1 MISII
6 MPCYNCQSFVSR
18 AIESVLKQTYTDWE
32 LILVNNN
39 SDDQT
44 QSVLDSYCALY
55 PDKVF
60 TYMEI
65 TPGAPAA
72 RNKGLQYAK
81 GEWIQFLDSDDEL
94 YPDKIERQIEIAQKN
109 NCDIVSGAY
118 YLNKLVDGKV
128 LNILKVPRNADI
140 WKSLISSKLGI
151 TSANLWR
158 KESVVAVGG
167 WDENMTSSQEYD
179 MLFRMIVAH
188 AVIAFDMDPRTIVYS
203 LENSVSNSLNKQRL
217 IRILENRVSLRLRIK
232 QYLSNEGLLTNQL
245 AEFWDLYLYDHLIK
259 RKLLV
264 PEYVFRRLDELAI
277 RVPLKVVIRQKARFF
292 LQHLFKR

>member
-18 AIESVLKQTYTDWE
+18 AIESILKQTYTDWE

-39 SDDQT
+39 SADQT
-44 QSVLDSYCALY
+44 QSVLDGYCNLY
-55 PDKVF
+55 PDRIF
-60 TYMEI
+60 TYFEMK
-65 TPGAPAA
+65 PGAPAA
-72 RNKGLQYAK
+72 RNKGLKYAK
-81 GEWIQFLDSDDEL
+81 GDWIQFMDADDEL
-94 YPDKIERQIEIAQKN
+94 YPDKIEKQVEIVEKT
-109 NCDIVSGAY
+109 NCDIIAGAY

-128 LNILKVPRNADI
+128 FNTLKVPRNIDI
-140 WKSLISSKLGI
+140 WESLISSKLGI

-158 KESVVAVGG
+158 KEAVLAVGG

-188 AVIAFDMDPRTIVYS
+188 AVIGFDMIPRTIIYS

-232 QYLSNEGLLTNQL
+232 QHLSNEGLLSIKL
-245 AEFWDLYLYDHLIK
+245 AQFWDLYLYDHLIK

-264 PEYVFRRLDELAI
+264 PEYVFRRLNELAI
-277 RVPLKVVIRQKARFF
+277 HVPLKVVLKQKARFL
-292 LQHLFKR
+292 LQRIFRT

>member
-1 MISII
+1 MISVI

-39 SDDQT
+39 SADQT
-44 QSVLDSYCALY
+44 QSVLDGYCALY
-55 PDKVF
+55 PDKIY
-60 TYMEI
+60 TYIEMK
-65 TPGAPAA
+65 PGAPAA
-72 RNKGLQYAK
+72 RNKGLKYAK
-81 GEWIQFLDSDDEL
+81 GEWIQFMDSDDEL
-94 YPDKIERQIEIAQKN
+94 YSDKIEKQVEIAEN
-109 NCDIVSGAY
+109 TSCDIVSGAY

-128 LNILKVPRNADI
+128 INTLKVPRNANI
-140 WKSLISSKLGI
+140 YESLISSKLGI

-158 KESVVAVGG
+158 KEAVLAVGG
-167 WDENMTSSQEYD
+167 WDESLTSSQEYD

-188 AVIAFDMDPRTIVYS
+188 AVIGFDMHPRTIVYS

-232 QYLSNEGLLTNQL
+232 QHLSNEGLLTIQL
-245 AEFWDLYLYDHLIK
+245 AQFWDLYLYDHLIK

-264 PEYVFRRLDELAI
+264 PEYVFRRLNELAI
-277 RVPLKVVIRQKARFF
+277 RVPLKVVIKQKARFF
-292 LQHLFKR
+292 LQRIFGK